1 MRLTIEA
8 VIITRK
14 QRKKQV
20 RQKKRM
26 IKNPHLNPRK
36 RKMKGKIN
44 LVLFCVF
51 FLSCAGFSEEFKR
64 ENKVAGFH
72 YNINYHLS
80 FFKLIKIAEAEILIE
95 EGIYRRMPAYRIV
108 FQIDS
113 LDEKN
118 PIIKKFYM
126 MHNRMESFIRKA
138 DFSSLRLKKTINQ
151 RIRRFGGIREKNY
164 YEVVDFPLSQT
175 DPIII
180 DKYDN
185 KLAKREKI
193 DLQVHGLKPVSD
205 ILGIL
210 AKGYFDKERKT
221 DSIKLY
227 AKHKI
232 RAVKLLLKREKIDSK
247 LLGRVDTI
255 RVSCSAKFPTM
266 GGKEGNFI
274 IWFLEGDRQIP
285 VQLQLELPIGSAKIS
300 LRRVESG
307 EENRHKGTEAQR
319 KN

>member
-1 MRLTIEA
+1 
-8 VIITRK
+8 
-14 QRKKQV
+14 
-20 RQKKRM
+20 M
-26 IKNPHLNPRK
+26 IKKPHLNPSPRK
-36 RKMKGKIN
+36 RKMKGKIDIVKTYYN
-44 LVLFCVF
+44 ASLLVFFCVF
-51 FLSCAGFSEEFKR
+51 FLSCTGFSEEFKR

-80 FFKLIKIAEAEILIE
+80 FFKLIKIAKAEILME
-95 EGIYRRMPAYRIV
+95 KGRYREIPSYRIV

-113 LDEKN
+113 LDKKN
-118 PIIKKFYM
+118 PIIKRFYM

-164 YEVVDFPLSQT
+164 YEAVDFPLSQT

-180 DKYDN
+180 DKYDY
-185 KLAKREKI
+185 KLGKREKI

-210 AKGYFDKERKT
+210 AKGYFDQERKAA
-221 DSIKLY
+221 SIKLY
-227 AKHKI
+227 AKHEI
-232 RAVKLLLKREKIDSK
+232 RTIKLLLKKEKIDSK

-274 IWFLEGDRQIP
+274 IWFLEEDRQIP
-285 VQLQLELPIGSAKIS
+285 VQLQLELPIGSAKITLS
-300 LRRVESG
+300 RFEKFDDNK
-307 EENRHKGTEAQR
+307 EH
-319 KN
+319 

>member
-1 MRLTIEA
+1 
-8 VIITRK
+8 
-14 QRKKQV
+14 
-20 RQKKRM
+20 
-26 IKNPHLNPRK
+26 
-36 RKMKGKIN
+36 MKGKIN
-44 LVLFCVF
+44 IVETYYNTSLLVLFCLF
-51 FLSCAGFSEEFKR
+51 FLSCAGFSEGFKR
-64 ENKVAGFH
+64 ENKVAEFH

-80 FFKLIKIAEAEILIE
+80 FCKLIKIAEAEILIE
-95 EGIYRRMPAYRIV
+95 DGIYREIPSYRIV

-113 LDEKN
+113 LDKKN

-126 MHNRMESFIRKA
+126 MHNKMESFIRKT
-138 DFSSLRLKKTINQ
+138 DFSSVRLAKTINQ
-151 RIRRFGGIREKNY
+151 RIRRFGGTREKNY
-164 YEVVDFPLSQT
+164 YEIIDFPLSKT

-185 KLAKREKI
+185 KLGKGEKI
-193 DLQVHGLKPVSD
+193 DLQVPGLEPVSD

-210 AKGYFDKERKT
+210 AKGYFDKERKA

-227 AKHKI
+227 AKHEI
-232 RAVKLLLKREKIDSK
+232 RTVKLLLKKVEIDSK

-285 VQLQLELPIGSAKIS
+285 VQLQLELPIGSAKITLS
-300 LRRVESG
+300 RF
-307 EENRHKGTEAQR
+307 ENFDDNKEH
-319 KN
+319 

>member
-1 MRLTIEA
+1 
-8 VIITRK
+8 
-14 QRKKQV
+14 
-20 RQKKRM
+20 
-26 IKNPHLNPRK
+26 
-36 RKMKGKIN
+36 MKGKIK
-44 LVLFCVF
+44 LVLFCLF

-80 FFKLIKIAEAEILIE
+80 FCKLIKIAEAEILIE
-95 EGIYRRMPAYRIV
+95 KGIYREVPSFRIV

-126 MHNRMESFIRKA
+126 MHNRMESFIRKT
-138 DFSSLRLKKTINQ
+138 DFSSLRLLKTINQ
-151 RIRRFGGIREKNY
+151 RIRGFGGIREKNY

-180 DKYDN
+180 FIYDY
-185 KLAKREKI
+185 KLGKREKL
-193 DLQVHGLKPVSD
+193 DLQVPGLEPVSD

-210 AKGYFDKERKT
+210 AKGYFVKEHEA

-227 AKHKI
+227 AKHEI
-232 RAVKLLLKREKIDSK
+232 RAVKLLLDKEKIDSK

-285 VQLQLELPIGSAKIS
+285 VQLQLELPIGSAKITLS
-300 LRRVESG
+300 RFEDFDDNK
-307 EENRHKGTEAQR
+307 EH
-319 KN
+319 